1 MKNTLEEIIVTIS
14 ERAVEYA
21 KSFNVEFTY
30 AEDDVTYLEG
40 ILEIYSEDLTKGK
53 PTDSQLHSMSFIWGI
68 YLGQLMRLHVNPN
81 LSWVKEDVF
90 GDGEVIHLSD
100 QGTKIF
106 PIEKIYNR
114 LVNGKED
121 NVISFFEAVKEEF
134 TVPLE

>member
-1 MKNTLEEIIVTIS
+1 MKNTLEEIIAVIS

-21 KSFNVEFTY
+21 KSFNVDFTY

-40 ILEIYSEDLTKGK
+40 ILEIYSEDLTKVK
-53 PTDSQLHSMSFIWGI
+53 PTDNQLHSMSLIWGI

-81 LSWVKEDVF
+81 LIWAKEDVF

-100 QGTKIF
+100 QGTQIF
-106 PIEKIYNR
+106 PVEKIYKR
-114 LVNGKED
+114 LINGKED
-121 NVISFFEAVKEEF
+121 NVISFYEAVKEEF